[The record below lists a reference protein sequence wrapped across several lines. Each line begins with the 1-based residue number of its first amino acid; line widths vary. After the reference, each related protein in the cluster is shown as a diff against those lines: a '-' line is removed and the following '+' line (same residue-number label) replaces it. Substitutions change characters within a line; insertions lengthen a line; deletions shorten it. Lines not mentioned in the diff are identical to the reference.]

1 MWSIVLGSVLRS
13 GGRSLSL
20 MLTWTL
26 LLYFLPLLSSVNA
39 GMMSD
44 SELGLWIYRSSVL
57 LSGSPGELLIR
68 LTHLSLAFTKR
79 MEYCLRSRT
88 LPEIKSLS
96 SIFLS

>member
-68 LTHLSLAFTKR
+68 P
-79 MEYCLRSRT
+79 
-88 LPEIKSLS
+88 LPNAWNTV
-96 SIFLS
+96 